1 MPTSYSDEYF
11 HSLSPQTERYD
22 VTVAEE
28 LAFCVFP
35 NGLKAW
41 VHLYPFENY
50 QRRRTLGLFPEM
62 RYADALAALPQ
73 ARRIVEAETQ
83 NVRTRSRRRSMQRW
97 LYPLLVGIG
106 GALATWL
113 SMHLLFQAPA
123 PDAAQEAASQT
134 ISPASSQPRSGEG
147 TAPSAGD
154 ARESAAANGQA
165 SSSPTQ
171 PETSATPAAPPA
183 GNDDNSTAESAE
195 PSVPSAAPEPAPDTP
210 TPAASPADPAVSA
223 GEADEPGPSA
233 AETAAAATPPAAAE
247 PQRQHDEHII
257 RAQLTHN
264 VIEREPVDRITS
276 PVALG
281 PDQDDFTLY
290 YFTEVHALAG
300 QTVVHRWFHNG
311 ELRAEVPFEIGA
323 DWRWRVYSSK
333 SIPPARTG
341 TWTVKAVIAAT
352 EQIIAQHQFTV
363 TRLPAN

>member
-11 HSLSPQTERYD
+11 HSLPPQTERYD

-62 RYADALAALPQ
+62 SYADALAALPQ

-97 LYPLLVGIG
+97 LSPLLVGIG
-106 GALATWL
+106 GALVTWL
-113 SMHLLFQAPA
+113 SMHLLFQASA
-123 PDAAQEAASQT
+123 PT
-134 ISPASSQPRSGEG
+134 SSQPRSGAA
-147 TAPSAGD
+147 TAPSVGD
-154 ARESAAANGQA
+154 GRESAADNGQA
-165 SSSPTQ
+165 STSPTQ
-171 PETSATPAAPPA
+171 PDTSATPAAASA
-183 GNDDNSTAESAE
+183 GNDDNASAESAE
-195 PSVPSAAPEPAPDTP
+195 PSVPNAAPQPAPDTP
-210 TPAASPADPAVSA
+210 APATSPTDPAVSTDDT
-223 GEADEPGPSA
+223 DEPGPSA
-233 AETAAAATPPAAAE
+233 AETAAAATPPAAAK

-300 QTVVHRWFHNG
+300 QTVVHRWFHAG
-311 ELRAEVPFEIGA
+311 ELRAAVPFEIGA

-341 TWTVKAVIAAT
+341 TWTIKAVIAAT
-352 EQIIAQHQFTV
+352 EQIIAQHQFTA
-363 TRLPAN
+363 TRLTAD